1 MNCLSVEPIGSE
13 HATLPILLD
22 RVSVELGTLAEGVDD
37 LQDSLSPMLLR
48 VAQEKPQALVQIQ
61 RLDALAQTLASLA
74 AFVQALGR
82 SGIGGKPLDVTPLV
96 DALTLSDLADR
107 LRGRE
112 TLDPE
117 EDFELF

>member
-1 MNCLSVEPIGSE
+1 MNCLNVTPIGSD

-22 RVSVELGTLAEGVDD
+22 RVSAELGTLAEGVDD

-48 VAQEKPQALVQIQ
+48 VAQEKPQALVEIQ
-61 RLDALAQTLASLA
+61 RLDSLAQTLASLSV
-74 AFVQALGR
+74 FMQALGR
-82 SGIGGKPLDVTPLV
+82 SGVGGPLLDIGPLV

-112 TLDPE
+112 ILDPE
-117 EDFELF
+117 DDFELF